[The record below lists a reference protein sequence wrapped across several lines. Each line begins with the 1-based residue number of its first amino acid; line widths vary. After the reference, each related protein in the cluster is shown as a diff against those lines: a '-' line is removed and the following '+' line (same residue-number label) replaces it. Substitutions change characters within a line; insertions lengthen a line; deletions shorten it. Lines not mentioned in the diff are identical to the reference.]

1 MLDHC
6 TIHRYI
12 ENPFHRI
19 MEPPKFRDQALVML
33 TVTNDTHDPHFP
45 YRSLTL
51 SGDKATTPIGR
62 QSSRRRGLEAA
73 SDNFLFDCPVMSR
86 DHATIKLDNDKQE
99 VSIKDAGSLHG
110 TFVNSLRLQDQESK
124 RLLTGDVITFGVNI
138 DRGADKFQ
146 PFEVEATI
154 AFGTDER
161 NNLPTVF
168 RVPDDTD
175 VEEISGSEG
184 ENGTGYAQK
193 VLRENQ
199 IRPAPQ
205 LPPLSTLDLTPVVDV
220 ETYKNGESVLLPI
233 DLTSNASEI
242 YEISDPTPSEMPAAT
257 SFSTENNPDGEE
269 YMAWE
274 DESHISEID
283 EEFPYESES
292 DSYSSE
298 IESPRTDGN
307 EEYNTHTPEQGAF
320 FSDEELTSEDGDGL
334 EEHGE
339 ATPSTDDNTKMS
351 DPTITVPMTLMDS
364 MPLPEISPRESEELP
379 PNALRSVH
387 EVDRFTAVPLNLMLT
402 QEPTHDK
409 LGYSQD
415 ESLSFVSSEQP
426 SAPPTDLVSQGC
438 RDQVVGIFGQNS
450 DKADFF
456 NAREE
461 NKKRFA
467 SELAPQHE
475 QTPMDAPTL
484 PTASK
489 ALEGKEAL
497 SLSSMLIDGCSQ
509 ETWEQ
514 FSPLEVSGRNF
525 LNTPL
530 TSDEPPVSSDPCVLD
545 DTSAY
550 TFEISKKVEQSQ
562 AEPVE
567 KHDEEVVGEKKVVG
581 AKSPDSP
588 NPLKR
593 KAAQMSQTTVKELTD
608 DFRAALK
615 VQEAAHSPK
624 RFRRAAEVVGY
635 VALGGIAV
643 MSALIATAPAL

>member
-1 MLDHC
+1 
-6 TIHRYI
+6 
-12 ENPFHRI
+12 
-19 MEPPKFRDQALVML
+19 
-33 TVTNDTHDPHFP
+33 
-45 YRSLTL
+45 
-51 SGDKATTPIGR
+51 
-62 QSSRRRGLEAA
+62 
-73 SDNFLFDCPVMSR
+73 
-86 DHATIKLDNDKQE
+86 
-99 VSIKDAGSLHG
+99 
-110 TFVNSLRLQDQESK
+110 VNSLRLRDQESK

-138 DRGADKFQ
+138 DRGAEKFR

-154 AFGTDER
+154 AFGTDEYVSLSVYPRHLPIANVFHRR
-161 NNLPTVF
+161 NDLPTVF

-175 VEEISGSEG
+175 VEEMSGSEG

-220 ETYKNGESVLLPI
+220 ESYKNGESVLLPI

-242 YEISDPTPSEMPAAT
+242 YEISDPTPSEIPATT
-257 SFSTENNPDGEE
+257 SFSTENNLDGEE
-269 YMAWE
+269 YMAWD
-274 DESHISEID
+274 DESHNSEID

-298 IESPRTDGN
+298 IESPRADGN

-339 ATPSTDDNTKMS
+339 TTLPGKFWRSVLLTIIYQRTVANKLITDDNTTIP
-351 DPTITVPMTLMDS
+351 DPTVTVPVTLMDS

-387 EVDRFTAVPLNLMLT
+387 EVDRLTAVPLNLMLT
-402 QEPTHDK
+402 QEQTPGK
-409 LGYSQD
+409 LEYSQD
-415 ESLSFVSSEQP
+415 ESLSFVSSQQP
-426 SAPPTDLVSQGC
+426 SPPDLVSQGC
-438 RDQVVGIFGQNS
+438 GDQVIGIFGQNS

-467 SELAPQHE
+467 AELGPQHE

-484 PTASK
+484 PTTSK
-489 ALEGKEAL
+489 ASGEKEAL
-497 SLSSMLIDGCSQ
+497 SLSSILNDECSQ

-562 AEPVE
+562 TEPVE
-567 KHDEEVVGEKKVVG
+567 KQDEEVVGDKIPE
-581 AKSPDSP
+581 SP

-593 KAAQMSQTTVKELTD
+593 KAAQISQTTVKELTD

-615 VQEAAHSPK
+615 AQEAAHSPK
-624 RFRRAAEVVGY
+624 RLRRAAEVVGY

-643 MSALIATAPAL
+643 MSALIVTAPAL

>member
-1 MLDHC
+1 
-6 TIHRYI
+6 
-12 ENPFHRI
+12 

-33 TVTNDTHDPHFP
+33 TVTNDTHDPRFP

-51 SGDKATTPIGR
+51 SKGKATTPIGR
-62 QSSRRRGLEAA
+62 QSSRRRGMEAA
-73 SDNFLFDCPVMSR
+73 SNNFLFDCPVMSR

-138 DRGADKFQ
+138 DRGAEKFH

-161 NNLPTVF
+161 DDLPTVF

-184 ENGTGYAQK
+184 EIGTGYAQK

-199 IRPAPQ
+199 IRPAPH

-220 ETYKNGESVLLPI
+220 EHYKNGGSVLLPI

-242 YEISDPTPSEMPAAT
+242 YDISDPTPSEIPATT

-269 YMAWE
+269 YMAWD
-274 DESHISEID
+274 DESHNSELD
-283 EEFPYESES
+283 EELPYESES

-298 IESPRTDGN
+298 IESPRVDGN
-307 EEYNTHTPEQGAF
+307 DEYNTHTPEPGAF

-339 ATPSTDDNTKMS
+339 TTLPTDDDTKMS
-351 DPTITVPMTLMDS
+351 DPTITIPMTLMDN
-364 MPLPEISPRESEELP
+364 MPLPEIASQESEGLP

-387 EVDRFTAVPLNLMLT
+387 EADRLTAVPLNLMLT
-402 QEPTHDK
+402 QERTHDK
-409 LGYSQD
+409 IGYSQD
-415 ESLSFVSSEQP
+415 EALSFVSSEQP
-426 SAPPTDLVSQGC
+426 SATPDLVSQGC
-438 RDQVVGIFGQNS
+438 RDQVISIFGQNS
-450 DKADFF
+450 AKADFF

-467 SELAPQHE
+467 LELGPQHE
-475 QTPMDAPTL
+475 QTPMDAPIL
-484 PTASK
+484 PTAPQASG
-489 ALEGKEAL
+489 EKEAL
-497 SLSSMLIDGCSQ
+497 SLSSILIDESSQ

-530 TSDEPPVSSDPCVLD
+530 TSDEPPVSSDPDVLD

-550 TFEISKKVEQSQ
+550 TFEISKKVEQLQ
-562 AEPVE
+562 VEPVE
-567 KHDEEVVGEKKVVG
+567 KQDEEEVGEKIQ
-581 AKSPDSP
+581 DSP

-593 KAAQMSQTTVKELTD
+593 KAAQISQTTVKELTD

-615 VQEAAHSPK
+615 AQEAAHSPK
-624 RFRRAAEVVGY
+624 RLRRAAEVVGY

>member
-6 TIHRYI
+6 TLHRYI
-12 ENPFHRI
+12 QNPFHRI

-51 SGDKATTPIGR
+51 SGDQATTPIGR

-73 SDNFLFDCPVMSR
+73 SNNFLFDCPVMSR

-110 TFVNSLRLQDQESK
+110 TFVNSLRLRDQESK

-138 DRGADKFQ
+138 DRGAEKFR

-161 NNLPTVF
+161 NDLPTVF

-175 VEEISGSEG
+175 VEEMSGSEG

-220 ETYKNGESVLLPI
+220 ESYKNGESVLLPI

-242 YEISDPTPSEMPAAT
+242 YEISDPTPSEIPATT
-257 SFSTENNPDGEE
+257 SFSTENNLDGEE
-269 YMAWE
+269 YMAWD
-274 DESHISEID
+274 DESHNSEID

-298 IESPRTDGN
+298 IESPRADGN

-339 ATPSTDDNTKMS
+339 TTLPDDNTTIP
-351 DPTITVPMTLMDS
+351 DPTVTVPVTLMDS

-387 EVDRFTAVPLNLMLT
+387 EVDRLTAVPLNLMLT
-402 QEPTHDK
+402 QEQTPGK
-409 LGYSQD
+409 LEYSQD
-415 ESLSFVSSEQP
+415 ESLSFVSSQQP
-426 SAPPTDLVSQGC
+426 SPPDLVSQGC
-438 RDQVVGIFGQNS
+438 GDQVIGIFGQNS

-467 SELAPQHE
+467 AELGPQHE

-484 PTASK
+484 PTTSK
-489 ALEGKEAL
+489 ASGEKEAL
-497 SLSSMLIDGCSQ
+497 SLSSILNDECSQ

-530 TSDEPPVSSDPCVLD
+530 TTDEPPVSSDPCVLD

-562 AEPVE
+562 TEPVE
-567 KHDEEVVGEKKVVG
+567 KQDEEVVGDKIPE
-581 AKSPDSP
+581 SP

-593 KAAQMSQTTVKELTD
+593 KAAQISQTTVKELTD

-615 VQEAAHSPK
+615 AQEAAHSPK
-624 RFRRAAEVVGY
+624 RLRRAAEVVGY

-643 MSALIATAPAL
+643 MSALIVTAPAL

>member
-1 MLDHC
+1 
-6 TIHRYI
+6 
-12 ENPFHRI
+12 
-19 MEPPKFRDQALVML
+19 
-33 TVTNDTHDPHFP
+33 
-45 YRSLTL
+45 
-51 SGDKATTPIGR
+51 
-62 QSSRRRGLEAA
+62 
-73 SDNFLFDCPVMSR
+73 
-86 DHATIKLDNDKQE
+86 
-99 VSIKDAGSLHG
+99 
-110 TFVNSLRLQDQESK
+110 VNSLRLRDQESK

-138 DRGADKFQ
+138 DRGAEKFR

-154 AFGTDER
+154 AFGTDEYVSLSVYPRHLPIANVFHRR
-161 NNLPTVF
+161 NDLPTVF

-175 VEEISGSEG
+175 VEEMSGSEG

-220 ETYKNGESVLLPI
+220 ESYKNGESVLLPI

-242 YEISDPTPSEMPAAT
+242 YEISDPTPSEIPATT
-257 SFSTENNPDGEE
+257 SFSTENNLDGEE
-269 YMAWE
+269 YMAWD
-274 DESHISEID
+274 DESHNSEID

-298 IESPRTDGN
+298 IESPRADGN

-339 ATPSTDDNTKMS
+339 TTLPGKFWRSVLLTIIYQRTVANKLITDDNTTIP
-351 DPTITVPMTLMDS
+351 DPTVTVPVTLMDS

-387 EVDRFTAVPLNLMLT
+387 EVDRLTAVPLNLMLT
-402 QEPTHDK
+402 QEQTPGK
-409 LGYSQD
+409 LEYSQD
-415 ESLSFVSSEQP
+415 ESLSFVSSQQP
-426 SAPPTDLVSQGC
+426 SPPDLVSQGC
-438 RDQVVGIFGQNS
+438 GDQVIGIFGQNS

-467 SELAPQHE
+467 AELGPQHE

-484 PTASK
+484 PTTSK
-489 ALEGKEAL
+489 ASGEKEAL
-497 SLSSMLIDGCSQ
+497 SLSSILNDECSQ

-530 TSDEPPVSSDPCVLD
+530 TTDEPPVSSDPCVLD

-562 AEPVE
+562 TEPVE
-567 KHDEEVVGEKKVVG
+567 KQDEEVVGDKIPE
-581 AKSPDSP
+581 SP

-593 KAAQMSQTTVKELTD
+593 KAAQISQTTVKELTD

-615 VQEAAHSPK
+615 AQEAAHSPK
-624 RFRRAAEVVGY
+624 RLRRAAEVVGY

-643 MSALIATAPAL
+643 MSALIVTAPAL

>member
-1 MLDHC
+1 M
-6 TIHRYI
+6 
-12 ENPFHRI
+12 
-19 MEPPKFRDQALVML
+19 
-33 TVTNDTHDPHFP
+33 
-45 YRSLTL
+45 
-51 SGDKATTPIGR
+51 
-62 QSSRRRGLEAA
+62 
-73 SDNFLFDCPVMSR
+73 
-86 DHATIKLDNDKQE
+86 
-99 VSIKDAGSLHG
+99 
-110 TFVNSLRLQDQESK
+110 NSQRLRDQESK

-138 DRGADKFQ
+138 DRGAEKFH

-154 AFGTDER
+154 AFGTDEYVTLSFYPRHLPMTNVFHRR
-161 NNLPTVF
+161 NDLPTVF

-205 LPPLSTLDLTPVVDV
+205 LPPLSTLDLTPVVDI
-220 ETYKNGESVLLPI
+220 EHYKNGESVLLPI

-242 YEISDPTPSEMPAAT
+242 YEISDPTPSEIPATT

-269 YMAWE
+269 YMAWD
-274 DESHISEID
+274 DESHNSEID

-298 IESPRTDGN
+298 IESLRTDGN
-307 EEYNTHTPEQGAF
+307 EECNTHTPEQGAF
-320 FSDEELTSEDGDGL
+320 FSDEELTSEDVDGL
-334 EEHGE
+334 EEHGG
-339 ATPSTDDNTKMS
+339 TTLPSKFWSSELPTIIYQRTVANKLIVGDNTTIS
-351 DPTITVPMTLMDS
+351 DPTSTVPVTLMDS
-364 MPLPEISPRESEELP
+364 MPLPEISPRDSEELP
-379 PNALRSVH
+379 PNALRNVH
-387 EVDRFTAVPLNLMLT
+387 EVDRLTTVPLNLMLT
-402 QEPTHDK
+402 QEQTHEK
-409 LGYSQD
+409 IGYSQD
-415 ESLSFVSSEQP
+415 ESLSFVSSQQP
-426 SAPPTDLVSQGC
+426 SAPPDLVSQGS
-438 RDQVVGIFGQNS
+438 RDQVIGIFGQNS

-461 NKKRFA
+461 NKKRLVA
-467 SELAPQHE
+467 ELGPQHE

-484 PTASK
+484 PTTSK
-489 ALEGKEAL
+489 APGEKEAL
-497 SLSSMLIDGCSQ
+497 GLSSMLIDECSQ

-562 AEPVE
+562 TEPVE
-567 KHDEEVVGEKKVVG
+567 KQDEEVVGDKIPE
-581 AKSPDSP
+581 SP

-593 KAAQMSQTTVKELTD
+593 KAAQISQTTVKELTD

-615 VQEAAHSPK
+615 AQEAAHSPK
-624 RFRRAAEVVGY
+624 RLRRAAEVVGY

-643 MSALIATAPAL
+643 MSALIVTAPAL

>member
-1 MLDHC
+1 
-6 TIHRYI
+6 
-12 ENPFHRI
+12 

-51 SGDKATTPIGR
+51 SGDQATTPIGR

-73 SDNFLFDCPVMSR
+73 SNNFLFDCPVMSR

-110 TFVNSLRLQDQESK
+110 TFVNSQRLRDQESK

-138 DRGADKFQ
+138 DRGAEKFH

-161 NNLPTVF
+161 NDLPTVF

-205 LPPLSTLDLTPVVDV
+205 LPPLSTLDLTPVVDI
-220 ETYKNGESVLLPI
+220 EHYKNGESVLLPI

-242 YEISDPTPSEMPAAT
+242 YEISDPTPSEIPATT

-269 YMAWE
+269 YMAWD
-274 DESHISEID
+274 DESHNSEID

-307 EEYNTHTPEQGAF
+307 EECNTHTPEQGAF
-320 FSDEELTSEDGDGL
+320 FSDEELTSEDVDGL
-334 EEHGE
+334 EEHGG
-339 ATPSTDDNTKMS
+339 TTLPSDNTTIS
-351 DPTITVPMTLMDS
+351 DPTSTVPVTLMDR
-364 MPLPEISPRESEELP
+364 MPLPEISPRDSEELP
-379 PNALRSVH
+379 PNALRNVH
-387 EVDRFTAVPLNLMLT
+387 EVDRLTTVPLNLMLT
-402 QEPTHDK
+402 QEQTHEK
-409 LGYSQD
+409 IGYSQD
-415 ESLSFVSSEQP
+415 ESLSFVSSQQP
-426 SAPPTDLVSQGC
+426 SAPPDLVSQGS
-438 RDQVVGIFGQNS
+438 RDQVIGIFGQNS

-461 NKKRFA
+461 NKKRFVA
-467 SELAPQHE
+467 ELGPQHE

-484 PTASK
+484 PTPSK
-489 ALEGKEAL
+489 APGEKEAL
-497 SLSSMLIDGCSQ
+497 GLSSMLIDECSQ

-562 AEPVE
+562 TEPVE
-567 KHDEEVVGEKKVVG
+567 KQDEEVVGDKIPE
-581 AKSPDSP
+581 SP

-593 KAAQMSQTTVKELTD
+593 KAAQISQTTVKELTD

-615 VQEAAHSPK
+615 AQEAAHSPK
-624 RFRRAAEVVGY
+624 RLRRAAEVVGY

-643 MSALIATAPAL
+643 MSALIVTAPAL